1 MRTIQI
7 QPRYD
12 SVGYMLAVG
21 VSIVPRTTMRWGRMP
36 VCGQP
41 VLTVVERGGFYL
53 PYGDLW
59 MDARRAKDFA
69 VVSHA
74 HSDHT
79 ARHRSFLATPATID
93 CMRVRM
99 GAAVASRGIALHYG
113 EVYQHGPLRI
123 QLFPAGHVLGSAM
136 VRVEAPNGASLLY
149 TGDFKMRASLSA
161 EQIEIPQADTLV
173 MESTFGRPE
182 CVFPSTAELQAQLCD
197 FCHTALRANE
207 VPVLLAY
214 SLGKAQEVLKH
225 LQPHNFPL
233 MAHQTIRALNVVYQQ
248 HGCHMP
254 DTRPLD
260 FLNMAGTVVV
270 MPPAVRKQLPQG
282 PHRLAMISGW
292 GLDARSRFRYQTDTV
307 LPLSDHADYPDLL
320 NFVDQVKPNLVYTV
334 HGATA
339 QLAAAL
345 RRRGVEAWSLNGADQ
360 LELDV

>member
-1 MRTIQI
+1 
-7 QPRYD
+7 
-12 SVGYMLAVG
+12 
-21 VSIVPRTTMRWGRMP
+21 
-36 VCGQP
+36 
-41 VLTVVERGGFYL
+41 
-53 PYGDLW
+53 
-59 MDARRAKDFA
+59 
-69 VVSHA
+69 
-74 HSDHT
+74 
-79 ARHRSFLATPATID
+79 
-93 CMRVRM
+93 
-99 GAAVASRGIALHYG
+99 
-113 EVYQHGPLRI
+113 
-123 QLFPAGHVLGSAM
+123 
-136 VRVEAPNGASLLY
+136 
-149 TGDFKMRASLSA
+149 
-161 EQIEIPQADTLV
+161 
-173 MESTFGRPE
+173 
-182 CVFPSTAELQAQLCD
+182 
-197 FCHTALRANE
+197 
-207 VPVLLAY
+207 VLLAY

-248 HGCHMP
+248 HGCPMP

-345 RRRGVEAWSLNGADQ
+345 RRYGIEAWSLNGADQ